1 MNHFSN
7 KNLLLKI
14 KSGNKRAENEALQL
28 IYQRELPRL
37 YEYYR
42 KSGLTYEYLQD
53 IFQDALSTLYQQ
65 VTNGTFREETSIS
78 NYMKV
83 LSRNI
88 WCNHQRKI
96 KKVQL
101 IRTQAINTSLGCFDK
116 RTTIHPFRIE
126 NIKVSNESFNCP
138 PHPRLSENS
147 DFILLRQL

>member
-53 IFQDALSTLYQQ
+53 IFL
-65 VTNGTFREETSIS
+65 
-78 NYMKV
+78 
-83 LSRNI
+83 
-88 WCNHQRKI
+88 
-96 KKVQL
+96 
-101 IRTQAINTSLGCFDK
+101 
-116 RTTIHPFRIE
+116 TII
-126 NIKVSNESFNCP
+126 
-138 PHPRLSENS
+138 PHLHV
-147 DFILLRQL
+147 